1 MAIEILR
8 KLLII
13 IVNYSEGRS
22 RMNYIR
28 KARKAQ
34 GYTQQR
40 LAELVGITQG
50 AVSQWEK
57 GETRPAVKMLP
68 ALSKALGVPIDELV
82 RGLM

>member
-1 MAIEILR
+1 M
-8 KLLII
+8 
-13 IVNYSEGRS
+13 SF
-22 RMNYIR
+22 IR
-28 KARKAQ
+28 EARKAQ

-57 GETRPAVKMLP
+57 GETRPAMKMLP